1 MRIISGKFKG
11 KKLFHPT
18 DEKTRPLKD
27 LVKESIFNLIVHS
40 KDFNFNLSDSIVLD
54 LFSGSGSFGIEC
66 LSRGAK
72 FASFVENY
80 SPVLNVLEKN
90 LNLISGNNY
99 EIIDRNIFKK
109 ETYNYFTKSYDII
122 FIDPPFLENK
132 IEEIILFLKKNK
144 LLKKNGI
151 GIIHRNKKKV
161 DKFQTYFNII
171 DQRKY
176 GVSKILFFTIN

>member
-40 KDFNFNLSDSIVLD
+40 KDLNFNLTDSIVLD

-161 DKFQTYFNII
+161 DKFPTYFNII

>member
-1 MRIISGKFKG
+1 MRVISGTARG
-11 KKLFHPT
+11 TRLVNLGSADIRPT
-18 DEKTRPLKD
+18 LDR
-27 LVKESIFNLIVHS
+27 VKESIFNLIVHS

-80 SPVLNVLEKN
+80 SPTLNVLEKN

-132 IEEIILFLKKNK
+132 IEEIILKALSGNDLCIPEVEK
-144 LLKKNGI
+144 LLTARGEDFEAVCFSANDLRFGSELS
-151 GIIHRNKKKV
+151 
-161 DKFQTYFNII
+161 Y
-171 DQRKY
+171 
-176 GVSKILFFTIN
+176 